1 VQCIAPCHRFALA
14 PDRLLRVPRSLPPAG
29 RLLALTRAG
38 IWVLFVLAAANG
50 LFLYFLPGNADTDYA
65 WSIKPPVSAA
75 FIGAGFLA
83 GTLATGLVLFAT
95 RRWRSLQT
103 LPPALWVLATTLA
116 LATLIHNDRFKFDY
130 LPTWVWA
137 IVYAGVP
144 FAVPVL
150 VYRQRRTAES
160 RPAADPRLRLVRVLS
175 AVIGAIVLAG
185 SLALFLAPAKLGQHW
200 PWMLTPL
207 LGRVVAGWYALFGT
221 MLVSCAIGLR
231 HASEAFIPYATLACW
246 CLLLLVLPWLHP
258 DDVAH
263 SGSAFWIWIAG
274 MLVLL
279 ALSALAL
286 SRAVP
291 AVRRARL

>member
-1 VQCIAPCHRFALA
+1 M
-14 PDRLLRVPRSLPPAG
+14 
-29 RLLALTRAG
+29 
-38 IWVLFVLAAANG
+38 
-50 LFLYFLPGNADTDYA
+50 
-65 WSIKPPVSAA
+65 
-75 FIGAGFLA
+75 
-83 GTLATGLVLFAT
+83 
-95 RRWRSLQT
+95 
-103 LPPALWVLATTLA
+103 
-116 LATLIHNDRFKFDY
+116 
-130 LPTWVWA
+130 
-137 IVYAGVP
+137 
-144 FAVPVL
+144 
-150 VYRQRRTAES
+150 
-160 RPAADPRLRLVRVLS
+160 RVLS
-175 AVIGAIVLAG
+175 AVIGVIVLAG

-291 AVRRARL
+291 AVRRTRL